1 MLPGTSHAKAEV
13 IGGIRCA
20 EQEGICIQI
29 LRRDFQHRTGL
40 LQRGGDVFG
49 CAPLNDIGL
58 ICFRRKECLVCFQ
71 LFIVHHAFGLSFAG
85 VFQDF
90 LCAASLKCGEGREHI
105 VGCLPHLT
113 AGQFMGNG
121 LCAGFSFLPV
131 PTVVADVVSCRRI
144 TQFPGEVL
152 CQHLGL
158 SYIGKIVRLVG
169 GIIVVQFGRD
179 VSVLL
184 LNLGIELLCGV
195 PNGHQFLL
203 FQRRSA
209 FVRFFHKAVEGFF
222 AVTIFL
228 DNATGKAGHS
238 GVTASFGNNLRATVG
253 TAGQIRI
260 EIVSGKIFAQG
271 HLAGVHFH
279 LWGSCAEEE
288 PGGIQRLGI
297 EVWENGIDQLL
308 HFAVSGSVRHVLD
321 GKQHM
326 ELRPG
331 GFSILFTHM
340 EPAVMHRKTDA
351 GKCGLDIC
359 RGDPIGR
366 VLGVVIV
373 TVHGQAIGAEEI
385 ITVAVAVHILGADI
399 VVADRRSESGLIRY
413 DDLVGIGAVAGRIDI
428 IRTVQR
434 EHQSYTSLA
443 PSSRAFVINLSA
455 VIMVSNS
462 QSPPRCS
469 SKPSPPSCPSAFT

>member
-1 MLPGTSHAKAEV
+1 
-13 IGGIRCA
+13 
-20 EQEGICIQI
+20 
-29 LRRDFQHRTGL
+29 
-40 LQRGGDVFG
+40 
-49 CAPLNDIGL
+49 
-58 ICFRRKECLVCFQ
+58 
-71 LFIVHHAFGLSFAG
+71 
-85 VFQDF
+85 
-90 LCAASLKCGEGREHI
+90 
-105 VGCLPHLT
+105 
-113 AGQFMGNG
+113 
-121 LCAGFSFLPV
+121 
-131 PTVVADVVSCRRI
+131 
-144 TQFPGEVL
+144 
-152 CQHLGL
+152 
-158 SYIGKIVRLVG
+158 
-169 GIIVVQFGRD
+169 
-179 VSVLL
+179 
-184 LNLGIELLCGV
+184 
-195 PNGHQFLL
+195 
-203 FQRRSA
+203 
-209 FVRFFHKAVEGFF
+209 
-222 AVTIFL
+222 
-228 DNATGKAGHS
+228 
-238 GVTASFGNNLRATVG
+238 
-253 TAGQIRI
+253 
-260 EIVSGKIFAQG
+260 
-271 HLAGVHFH
+271 
-279 LWGSCAEEE
+279 
-288 PGGIQRLGI
+288 
-297 EVWENGIDQLL
+297 
-308 HFAVSGSVRHVLD
+308 
-321 GKQHM
+321 M